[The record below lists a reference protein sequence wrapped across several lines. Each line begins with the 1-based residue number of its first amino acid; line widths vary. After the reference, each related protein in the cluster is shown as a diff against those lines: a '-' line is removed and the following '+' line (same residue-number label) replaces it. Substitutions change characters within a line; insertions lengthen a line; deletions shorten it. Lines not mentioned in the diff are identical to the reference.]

1 MIILRKLEEK
11 DFDNK
16 YLELLSQLT
25 NIHDDNDDNDDNIDM
40 IKYKAKLKEILLNKN
55 IEIWIIYDDVIEQI
69 IGTGTIIIEPKLIHG
84 CSNVG
89 HIEDIVIHNDHR
101 NRGIGKMLLNNLVE
115 RALTYKC
122 YKVVLFCDEKN
133 VEFYEKCSFTRNGIN
148 MSKYFETGTEAAP
161 RGW

>member
-11 DFDNK
+11 DFDKK

-25 NIHDDNDDNDDNIDM
+25 DIGNNGNNDDIDM

-55 IEIWIIYDDVIEQI
+55 IEIWIIYDDVIDQI

-115 RALTYKC
+115 RALTNKC

-133 VEFYEKCSFTRNGIN
+133 VEFYEKCSFIRNGIN
-148 MSKYFETGTEAAP
+148 MSKYF
-161 RGW
+161 